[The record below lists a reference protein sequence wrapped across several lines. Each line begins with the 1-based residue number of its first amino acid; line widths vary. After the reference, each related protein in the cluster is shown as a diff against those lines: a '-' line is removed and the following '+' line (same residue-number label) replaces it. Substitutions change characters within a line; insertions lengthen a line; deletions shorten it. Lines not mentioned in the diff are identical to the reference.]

1 MTQKEK
7 PFAIHISDSNISEIC
22 KRVMKKYESEG
33 ERKQDTL
40 KKIMIVAM
48 NSKEGQY
55 RYVENLNPVYDI
67 IDRLTG
73 QMNDIVSNLINEK
86 KKANEKET
94 MAVQHLCESSE
105 AYFKDIEVLENKFIQ
120 RKQAMKREIQN
131 QKEKY
136 NNIEEKYNF
145 AKKLVNELE
154 EKLEKY
160 KGLEEK
166 YDLLEKEYKELSK
179 KYNEQV
185 LELARIKS

>member
-22 KRVMKKYESEG
+22 KRVMKKYESKG

-40 KKIMIVAM
+40 KKIMLVAM

-73 QMNDIVSNLINEK
+73 QMNAIVDELIKEK
-86 KKANEKET
+86 EEAEKQRYMEERHRYAVVNIRNEKEKKLNGEI
-94 MAVQHLCESSE
+94 AQ
-105 AYFKDIEVLENKFIQ
+105 Q
-120 RKQAMKREIQN
+120 KQEIQN